1 MASKRHFRTKNSNV
15 SPTKD
20 SDYDKNIWKLCFI
33 FVLLRRKLLHMATMT
48 QKIKDLQSKRIAY
61 QTEKTKEYM
70 ARVASYLSL
79 EDQKILYSGNGF
91 VEVPEQERLRERID
105 AYPYL
110 IP

>member
-1 MASKRHFRTKNSNV
+1 MAVPGNMCTFAAQEMLIR
-15 SPTKD
+15 
-20 SDYDKNIWKLCFI
+20 
-33 FVLLRRKLLHMATMT
+33 MGTMT
-48 QKIKDLQSKRIAY
+48 QKIKDMQARRIAY

-91 VEVPEQERLRERID
+91 VEVPEQERERERID
-105 AYPYL
+105 VYPYL

>member
-1 MASKRHFRTKNSNV
+1 M
-15 SPTKD
+15 
-20 SDYDKNIWKLCFI
+20 
-33 FVLLRRKLLHMATMT
+33 
-48 QKIKDLQSKRIAY
+48 QSKRIAY

>member
-1 MASKRHFRTKNSNV
+1 MAVPGNMCTFAAQETLIR
-15 SPTKD
+15 
-20 SDYDKNIWKLCFI
+20 
-33 FVLLRRKLLHMATMT
+33 MGTMT
-48 QKIKDLQSKRIAY
+48 QKIKDMQVRRIAY

-91 VEVPEQERLRERID
+91 VEVPEQERERERID
-105 AYPYL
+105 VYPYL

>member
-1 MASKRHFRTKNSNV
+1 MG
-15 SPTKD
+15 
-20 SDYDKNIWKLCFI
+20 
-33 FVLLRRKLLHMATMT
+33 TMT

>member
-1 MASKRHFRTKNSNV
+1 MRHPNSRLSWGV
-15 SPTKD
+15 SLSVYNSYFCSGK
-20 SDYDKNIWKLCFI
+20 Y
-33 FVLLRRKLLHMATMT
+33 LLMGTMT
-48 QKIKDLQSKRIAY
+48 QKIKDMQTRRIAY

-91 VEVPEQERLRERID
+91 VDVPEQERLRERID